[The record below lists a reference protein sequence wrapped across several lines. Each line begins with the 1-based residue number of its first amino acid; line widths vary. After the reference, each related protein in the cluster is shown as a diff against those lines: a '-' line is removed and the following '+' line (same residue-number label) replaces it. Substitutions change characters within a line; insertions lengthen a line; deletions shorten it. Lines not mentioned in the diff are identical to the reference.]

1 MKTTRDL
8 IVERFDF
15 CFCQL
20 IFIVQIHKM
29 FDRSILFP
37 VVEVVE
43 LYRGNKM
50 LNTKI
55 ILQLKD

>member
-1 MKTTRDL
+1 M
-8 IVERFDF
+8 ERFDF

-37 VVEVVE
+37 VAEVVE